1 MDPQELVIAFWFRLL
16 QILEQDLKI
25 GNIMRTH
32 ST

>member
-25 GNIMRTH
+25 GSIMQTH
-32 ST
+32 DT